1 MTEYRL
7 WTELEWHSVA
17 EVARWYGM
25 TQHSVRLAIQRCQ
38 QRALGAYT
46 GSGWTIYAEKH
57 GSEWR
62 IPILVRKEQSVRDN
76 AVRDS
81 IVSVRTF
88 PSRTAFM
95 EYQNRCASA
104 TSNAL

>member
-7 WTELEWHSVA
+7 WTELEWRSVA
-17 EVARWYGM
+17 EVARWYGV

-38 QRALGAYT
+38 QRALGAYA

-57 GSEWR
+57 GREWR
-62 IPILVRKEQSVRDN
+62 IPILVRKEQSVRGN
-76 AVRDS
+76 EVRND

-95 EYQNRCASA
+95 EYQNRCASR
-104 TSNAL
+104 TSNAP